1 MPLLDGARVMAIL
14 PAMAKTPAIEE
25 LFQQI
30 EQAVAALES
39 GDLPLEESLVRYE
52 AGLKAMRQARSV
64 LDRFAARLVELRG
77 DETPVGDA

>member
-1 MPLLDGARVMAIL
+1 MDGAAAETIL
-14 PAMAKTPAIEE
+14 WTMAKPVAIEE

-30 EQAVAALES
+30 ETAVSALES

-64 LDRFAARLVELRG
+64 LDRFATRLEELRG
-77 DETPVGDA
+77 DEPPAADT